1 MRQTSMPSVAFTLGV
16 LLITAHLPTRAEAQ
30 DLTTYEYDSL
40 GRLVGTVDAKA
51 RTNYDYDDA
60 ANRERVTQRFLFPV
74 SWQAAALP
82 HNIGYAEADGWAANV
97 TMGAQHM
104 TYGPY
109 TTAIPAGSHVAVW
122 RVMIDVVDGAPADN
136 IITIDV
142 FDATTGQILAIETL
156 ERRQWVSSM
165 AYQIFEIP
173 FEFDA
178 SRVGH
183 AVELRTFYHSNAYVR
198 VQKIGYY
205 AK

>member
-1 MRQTSMPSVAFTLGV
+1 MRRRFFLASTSLAAMTCAVVVS
-16 LLITAHLPTRAEAQ
+16 AQ
-30 DLTTYEYDSL
+30 SSTETYSYDAL
-40 GRLVGTVDAKA
+40 GRLVATVDAKA

-122 RVMIDVVDGAPADN
+122 RVMIDSVAGPANDN

-142 FDATTGQILAIETL
+142 FDATTGQVLAIETL
-156 ERRQWVSSM
+156 ERRQWVSNM
-165 AYQIFEIP
+165 TYQVFEIP

-183 AVELRTFYHSNAYVR
+183 AVELRTFYHSGAYVR

-205 AK
+205 AE